1 MRGLVRCTLGD
12 GKIYDFLLPLFRE
25 FLIHI
30 FLEEDKVIEGPCF
43 FWPIIHLR
51 TGASLVA
58 QMVKNL
64 PEIQATWVQSLGQ
77 ENPLQKGLTTHFSIL
92 AGRMSWTEE
101 PGGLQFMG
109 LQRVGHN

>member
-1 MRGLVRCTLGD
+1 MALCIPNFTFSVLMYWEM
-12 GKIYDFLLPLFRE
+12 IDFCLLNR
-25 FLIHI
+25 
-30 FLEEDKVIEGPCF
+30 
-43 FWPIIHLR
+43 
-51 TGASLVA
+51 ASLVA